1 MNTEEVQS
9 GASAGTYHHGDLPA
23 TLMDMA
29 LEKIAEEGTE
39 KLSLR
44 ALARE
49 AGVSPTAPYRHFP
62 TKRCLLAALATRGFR
77 RLQAINDSHDLDGA
91 DLEES
96 FVALGMGYIRFAQEN
111 PTTYQIM
118 FGTVIDDF
126 SEYPDLTNAA
136 DESYAPVRTLIELI
150 LAQHPDSDLSVDLLG
165 GVTWSIVHGMAS
177 LLIFGKDKMRTGTDL
192 HRGPVQAVMALMV
205 EPEKALRT
213 LVHGMLSEGPG
224 ALYGASHPAN

>member
-1 MNTEEVQS
+1 
-9 GASAGTYHHGDLPA
+9 
-23 TLMDMA
+23 MDMA

-77 RLQAINDSHDLDGA
+77 RLREINESHDLDGA

-96 FVALGMGYIRFAQEN
+96 FVVLGMGYIRFAVDN

-126 SEYPDLTNAA
+126 SEYPDLTASA
-136 DESYAPVRTLIELI
+136 DASYAPVKALIELT
-150 LAQHPDSDLSVDLLG
+150 LARHPDWDLSVELLG
-165 GVTWSIVHGMAS
+165 GVTWSMVHGIAS
-177 LLIFGKDKMRTGTDL
+177 LLIFGKDKMRTGNDL
-192 HRGPVQAVMALMV
+192 HRGPNQAVMALMV
-205 EPEKALRT
+205 DPEKALRT
-213 LVHGMLSEGPG
+213 LVHGMLKEGPG
-224 ALYGASHPAN
+224 AMHQGAQPSV